1 MHNHVSLL
9 LVLRPRQH
17 NSTLLVA
24 SRVALEGGTSETQ
37 AACEWWKAARGS
49 AAGVRARVAAPRRE
63 CERSSRL
70 QMSSHQRSSQLRT
83 LAADSEITAPLSHT
97 GITIHMFILI
107 LAFSTT

>member
-1 MHNHVSLL
+1 MVESSQGE
-9 LVLRPRQH
+9 RSGSQGACGR
-17 NSTLLVA
+17 A
-24 SRVALEGGTSETQ
+24 ETDQ
-37 AACEWWKAARGS
+37 
-49 AAGVRARVAAPRRE
+49 RE